1 MIVIGCADSFFVKD
15 LLKRSQSD
23 WSYEG
28 GSWVLHGKKFN
39 RPSSGGSGRGG
50 MLERLNVYLAGLLFL
65 VKKAALNTSNMVLFL
80 QSSDPGGLERALR
93 LFPIR
98 TGVLVPDWLV
108 VDERANRIGAAGVD
122 GAG

>member
-1 MIVIGCADSFFVKD
+1 MTKSSTT
-15 LLKRSQSD
+15 LLLVGEVEVASLRDTESC
-23 WSYEG
+23 
-28 GSWVLHGKKFN
+28 
-39 RPSSGGSGRGG
+39 
-50 MLERLNVYLAGLLFL
+50 LAGLLFL
-65 VKKAALNTSNMVLFL
+65 VKRTSNAANTVLFL

-108 VDERANRIGAAGVD
+108 VDERADRIGAGGAE